1 MRVGPAASMAERS
14 APCGVRV
21 LHPQSNPSTMDSRT
35 VVGMAASAL
44 DLCRISD
51 ISSTDQVTELAAVSR
66 LDGDR
71 LVTAVRTATGGRL
84 QLVVWRVQQP
94 SGAITR
100 LADSGTQAGV
110 ATSIDIARGAFHVT
124 AFR

>member
-21 LHPQSNPSTMDSRT
+21 LHPQSNPSTMDLRT
-35 VVGMAASAL
+35 VVGMAASVL

-51 ISSTDQVTELAAVSR
+51 VSSTDAVTELAAVSR

-84 QLVVWRVQQP
+84 QLVGWRGGGRP
-94 SGAITR
+94 
-100 LADSGTQAGV
+100 
-110 ATSIDIARGAFHVT
+110 RGPPPPPGPGPPP
-124 AFR
+124 RRGPPP